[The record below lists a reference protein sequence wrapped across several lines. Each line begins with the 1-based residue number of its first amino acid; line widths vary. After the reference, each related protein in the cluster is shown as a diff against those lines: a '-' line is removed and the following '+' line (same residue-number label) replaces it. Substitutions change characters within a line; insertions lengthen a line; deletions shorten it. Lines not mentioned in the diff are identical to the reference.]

1 MSIPTTT
8 DQYMLREAK
17 GFSSLALEKDVPIP
31 SLGSRDVLV
40 QIEAVSLN
48 FRDLIIADGTYPF
61 PTTLPVVP
69 CSDASATVLSTGPQV
84 TQFQPGDRVCT
95 LFNQTHQS
103 GHITPADFATGL
115 GGGLNGT
122 LRRHAIFP
130 ETGLVLSPTNHTPLE
145 SATLSCAPLT
155 AWNALYGLS
164 SRGLKPGQTV
174 LTQGS
179 GGVSCAAIQF
189 ARAAGCTV
197 IATTSSDAKAAK
209 LRELG
214 AHHVLNYNTDPN
226 WGESAKR
233 LTPNGAGV
241 DHVIEVGG
249 PTTVAQSLQAIKF
262 EGVITIV
269 GFLGGT
275 EIEKQPSMLDA
286 LVHCCTVRGVLVGS
300 RDQFREMVRAIE
312 GNGIKGVVDEKVFRF
327 EEAREAFQYVK
338 DQKHFGNAVI
348 QVS

>member
-1 MSIPTTT
+1 MSIPKTT

-17 GFSSLALEKDVPIP
+17 GFSSLVLEKDVPIP

-84 TQFQPGDRVCT
+84 TQFQPGDKVCT

-103 GHITPADFATGL
+103 GHITQSDVSTGL
-115 GGGLNGT
+115 GGGPNGT

-130 ETGLVLSPTNHTPLE
+130 ETGLVLAPQNQSFTE

-164 SRGLKPGQTV
+164 SRSLKPGQTV

-197 IATTSSDAKAAK
+197 IATTSSDAKAAR

-214 AHHVLNYNTDPN
+214 AHHVLNYKTDPE
-226 WGESAKR
+226 WGSSAKK
-233 LTPNGAGV
+233 LTPGGAGV

-249 PTTVAQSLQAIKF
+249 PTTVAQSLQAIKL

-275 EIEKQPSMLDA
+275 ETEKQPSMLDA
-286 LVHCCTVRGVLVGS
+286 LTHCCTVRGVLVGS

-312 GNGIKGVVDEKVFRF
+312 GNVIKGVVDEKVFGF
-327 EEAREAFQYVK
+327 EEAKEAFQYVK
-338 DQKHFGNAVI
+338 DQRHFGNVVI